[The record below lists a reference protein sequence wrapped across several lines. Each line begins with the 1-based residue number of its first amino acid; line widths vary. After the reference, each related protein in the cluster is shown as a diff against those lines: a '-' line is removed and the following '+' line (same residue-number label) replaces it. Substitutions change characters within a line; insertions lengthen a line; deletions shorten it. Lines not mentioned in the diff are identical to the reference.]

1 MDESR
6 WSRVEKLF
14 HDALNVD
21 ERVRTEWL
29 RSRCTG
35 DEDLYREVSSL
46 LQYDLPAEE
55 EIRHAI
61 SDAAGRLEP
70 APAGPRIGDHIGPY
84 HLIKEIGRG
93 GMGVVFLAIR
103 TDPQF
108 FQTVA
113 IKLLKREF
121 DASQI
126 AARFLRERQILATLS
141 HPNIAAVLDGGATEN
156 GTPYLVM
163 EFISG
168 KPVTLYASEEKL
180 SVRDKVRLFQKICA
194 AVHHAHRNLV
204 IHRDLKPANVLVSTD
219 GEPKLLDFGI
229 AKLIGPELL
238 PLELPPTETQWRL
251 LTPDYASPE
260 QLRGESLTTATD
272 IFSLG
277 ILLYELLTG
286 ARPFPFETR
295 DPLEWVNTICSQEPV
310 LPSKAPGLS
319 PRDRREIAGDLD
331 HIVLKALRK
340 EPEKRYNSAAQL
352 SDDLDRFLN
361 EEPVAARRG
370 TVFYR
375 LEKLVHRY
383 RLAFAMVLL
392 LIVALAVGMVSTAW
406 QAQRAERRFNELRA
420 FARAVVFD
428 LDDRIRLLPGATD
441 ARGALIRTAQ
451 QYLDNLA
458 REAGSDPELLDELT
472 RAYRKI
478 GDVQGSPFQP
488 NLGDSAAA
496 ERSYRKSLAL
506 AERLV
511 RQKPDDIEAHL
522 QLVSSQFS
530 LGRLLVV
537 SGGLPEARGLYEAGR
552 DRAEN
557 LAIEYG
563 YDPRVTEMRS
573 RGAMFLGD
581 AFALGFETEKALASY
596 QFALR
601 VLAAA
606 DATQEPTM
614 RETALAYARVA
625 DATAALGHLRQAVTY
640 YERSI
645 DIRQTLARR
654 SPENDDYQ
662 RDLFNAYIS
671 LGSLLGASRPL
682 SLHNRKAAK
691 PWFEKAT
698 VIAQALA
705 TKDPG
710 SARSTVDLAFSSAHL
725 ADVIQDEDPERSLR
739 LYRESI
745 RMFDEIVA
753 GSPANV
759 SFRQWQ
765 ARRYEGIARVLEAR
779 GRLGDALDMY
789 QKAMEIRSAVA
800 ADEPTRRE
808 LNGELASAACS
819 MVRVMHATRHPGLT
833 TAVQVAAR
841 HTENLA
847 TEQASLASQH
857 QLAQCYEIFGEVSLA
872 GDPPA
877 AGRWF
882 QKARQAWDSWR
893 QVDPG
898 NVFISARFADVERR
912 LAAATKP

>member
-6 WSRVEKLF
+6 WSRVEQLF

-46 LQYDLPAEE
+46 LAYDLPAEE

-70 APAGPRIGDHIGPY
+70 APAEPRIGDHIGPY

-113 IKLLKREF
+113 IKVLKREF

-141 HPNIAAVLDGGATEN
+141 HPNIAAVMDGGATEN

-168 KPVTLYASEEKL
+168 KPVTLYAHDEKL
-180 SVRDKVRLFQKICA
+180 SVREKIRLFQKICG

-204 IHRDLKPANVLVSTD
+204 IHRDLKPANVLVTND

-229 AKLIGPELL
+229 AKLLGPELL

-260 QLRGESLTTATD
+260 QLRGEPLTTATD

-277 ILLYELLTG
+277 IVLYELLTG
-286 ARPFPFETR
+286 ARPFPFQTR
-295 DPLEWVNTICSQEPV
+295 DPLEWVNTICAQDPA
-310 LPSKAPGLS
+310 LPSQAAGLS
-319 PRDRREIAGDLD
+319 TRERWEIAGDLD
-331 HIVLKALRK
+331 QIVLKALRK
-340 EPEKRYNSAAQL
+340 EPDKRYNSAAQL
-352 SDDLDRFLN
+352 SDDLERFLN
-361 EEPVAARRG
+361 EEPVSARRG
-370 TVFYR
+370 TVLYR
-375 LEKLVHRY
+375 AEKLLQRY
-383 RLAFAMVLL
+383 RLPFAMLGL

-406 QAQRAERRFNELRA
+406 QAQRAERRFNELRG

-506 AERLV
+506 AEHLV
-511 RQKPDDIEAHL
+511 RQKPEDLEAHL

-537 SGGLPEARGLYEAGR
+537 SGGLPEARQLYEQGR

-563 YDPRVTEMRS
+563 YDPRVTELRS

-581 AFALGFETEKALASY
+581 AYALDFETEKALASY

-601 VLAAA
+601 VLSAA

-614 RETALAYARVA
+614 RETAMAYARVA
-625 DATAALGHLRQAVTY
+625 DATAALGHLRQAVNY

-654 SPENDDYQ
+654 NPENDDYQ
-662 RDLFNAYIS
+662 RDLFSAYIS

-682 SLHNRKAAK
+682 SLHDRKAAK

-698 VIAQALA
+698 AIAKALA
-705 TKDPG
+705 EKDPG

-725 ADVIQDEDPERSLR
+725 ADVIQDEDPEQSLR
-739 LYRESI
+739 FYRESI

-779 GRLGDALDMY
+779 RRLSESLEMY
-789 QKAMEIRSAVA
+789 QKALEIRSAVA
-800 ADEPTRRE
+800 ADEPARRE

-819 MVRVMHATRHPGLT
+819 MVRVMHTTHHPGLP
-833 TAVQVAAR
+833 TAMQVAAR

-847 TEQASLASQH
+847 TEHLSLASQH
-857 QLAQCYEIFGEVSLA
+857 QLAECYETFGDVAAS
-872 GDPPA
+872 GDPEA
-877 AGRWF
+877 AGQWF
-882 QKARQAWDSWR
+882 REARQAWDRWR

-898 NVFISARFADVERR
+898 NAFIAARFAEVERR
-912 LAAATKP
+912 LAAGARP